1 MARFLLLLA
10 ALAERADLALRP
22 CPPTTDQYALDTAET
37 MANTSTPSYWMTL
50 SELADLRTVT
60 ARDRA
65 DAVVLAASSDSRD
78 SQWNGSGEPPRSPP
92 TAACGSRADFV
103 TFARVDARAV
113 DVAAGVLFRLRFPEL
128 VSRARAAIDGLAR
141 ARAFDCNSYCAYFGS
156 CESTTLKRLSKTS
169 NTFWPCPS
177 DRARM
182 APHWLR
188 GAAADGPPGDELRAQ
203 GDGSALC
210 ALARAATA
218 AAERAVLP
226 ALDPRRE
233 RPRCVV
239 QEAFANVQKP
249 GAFTD
254 PHVHAD
260 DALGAIFYVD
270 APAPKPARM
279 CFDGA
284 HDSAQRARWAEHDPA
299 MVRDVALGHVDMEEG
314 DLIIAPVGWLRHWV
328 PPIEGDAARTTLIL
342 NMVCL

>member
-1 MARFLLLLA
+1 MARFLLLLT
-10 ALAERADLALRP
+10 ALAARADPKLRP
-22 CPPTTDQYALDTAET
+22 CPATTDQYALDAAET
-37 MANTSTPSYWMTL
+37 AANRSAPSYWMTA
-50 SELADLRTVT
+50 SEIADLRTVT

-65 DAVVLAASSDSRD
+65 DAAALAADAD
-78 SQWNGSGEPPRSPP
+78 APDGESGEPPRSLP
-92 TAACGSRADFV
+92 TAACGARADFV
-103 TFARVDARAV
+103 PLARVDDAHEL
-113 DVAAGVLFRLRFPEL
+113 DVAEGVLFRLRLPEL
-128 VSRARAAIDGLAR
+128 VPRARDAIDALAR
-141 ARAFDCNSYCAYFGS
+141 ARAFDCNAYCAYFGS
-156 CESTTLKRLSKTS
+156 CESAAMKRLSKTS
-169 NTFWPCPS
+169 DTFWPCPS

-226 ALDPRRE
+226 ALDPDRE

-254 PHVHAD
+254 AHVHAD
-260 DALGAIFYVD
+260 DALGAIFYID
-270 APAPKPARM
+270 APAPRRARM
-279 CFDGA
+279 CYDGA
-284 HDSAQRARWAEHDPA
+284 RGSEPRARWEAHDPA
-299 MVRDVALGHVDMEEG
+299 MVRDVPLGHVEMDEG
-314 DLIIAPVGWLRHWV
+314 DLLIAPVGWLRHWV
-328 PPIEGDAARTTLIL
+328 PPIEGDSARTTLIL